1 MDKRALFYGAK
12 LIASQNM
19 EGENYGELVPIY
31 VVVIANFIWDPDSPN
46 MIQKFVLKNN
56 ESNKDLTPEKPILA
70 IYFVEFNKLKL
81 HNEIPKSQLEQWLLF
96 FKSPDEDTM
105 TKLKMSSENLSKAV
119 SELEYVRLSKADR
132 VLYDAK
138 IARVR
143 DDNTRVSSARK
154 EAHQEGKTEGL
165 QSAHMKALE
174 RFQILALDRFPN
186 ITTYM
191 QSVLFM
197 MNDEQLDK
205 QIRMIFKYPDQ
216 KAFEI
221 ELQKIADEHT

>member
-1 MDKRALFYGAK
+1 
-12 LIASQNM
+12 
-19 EGENYGELVPIY
+19 
-31 VVVIANFIWDPDSPN
+31 
-46 MIQKFVLKNN
+46 
-56 ESNKDLTPEKPILA
+56 
-70 IYFVEFNKLKL
+70 
-81 HNEIPKSQLEQWLLF
+81 
-96 FKSPDEDTM
+96 M

-119 SELEYVRLSKADR
+119 SELEYVRLSRADR

-154 EAHQEGKTEGL
+154 EAHQEGKMEERE
-165 QSAHMKALE
+165 SAHMKALE
-174 RFQILALDRFPN
+174 RFQAQALDRFPN

-216 KAFEI
+216 KSFEI
-221 ELQKIADEHT
+221 ELQKIAESHK